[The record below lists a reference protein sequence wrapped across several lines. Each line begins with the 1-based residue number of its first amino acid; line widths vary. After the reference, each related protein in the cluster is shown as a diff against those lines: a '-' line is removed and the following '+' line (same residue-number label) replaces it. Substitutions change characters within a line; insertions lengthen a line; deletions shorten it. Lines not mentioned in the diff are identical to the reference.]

1 VRTPDARVVLI
12 GALVFHAIGTF
23 VALWRWTLQTYASQG
38 RLLYPALAG
47 CTLLLGAGLWALADA
62 VRFYAPRVRLT
73 APGAWA
79 VGLAATV
86 LGVAVSLGVVAPA
99 FSPPLLDAVPVHFRP
114 VTQRMAPLAE
124 VLGYHVQPQVVR
136 AGEPLRISV
145 ALRALAR
152 PGTNYFLVAKLYDHD
167 GALLVRKEG
176 YTGSG
181 LYPSLQWQAGQLFRD
196 EIELNLPAG
205 LALDGPELLR
215 VQFDLYN
222 RSTGETVSHSAADG
236 SAGAPLFD
244 ALLYLPSQ
252 PASAV
257 NPQPLGR
264 LGDFAALEGASIK
277 ESTRTQQTLEL
288 RWLAQKSAPVD
299 YTLFVHVVDDSGA
312 LVAQADAPPRAG
324 RFPTTRWQ
332 ADVRFAEVIRITP
345 ASALPKGRYR
355 VLLGFYEPATGMR
368 VISSTRP
375 DGALEAAQFTI
386 DD

>member
-1 VRTPDARVVLI
+1 
-12 GALVFHAIGTF
+12 
-23 VALWRWTLQTYASQG
+23 
-38 RLLYPALAG
+38 
-47 CTLLLGAGLWALADA
+47 
-62 VRFYAPRVRLT
+62 
-73 APGAWA
+73 
-79 VGLAATV
+79 
-86 LGVAVSLGVVAPA
+86 
-99 FSPPLLDAVPVHFRP
+99 
-114 VTQRMAPLAE
+114 
-124 VLGYHVQPQVVR
+124 
-136 AGEPLRISV
+136 V

-355 VLLGFYEPATGMR
+355 VLLGFYEPVTGMR